1 MVRLKYSYYD
11 VLVLYPRTRS
21 RSLARKKTGRTR
33 RRYQQDLFGLKT
45 ADEAVPPQ
53 SCQCSALQCREH
65 PARRQRPRL
74 CRRRERSFSTAR
86 RATTWSSRRRSW
98 RGGCIT
104 TTSRDALAGA
114 ASPRSGCGN
123 ICPRMRLHAVAN
135 PSLGA
140 YLCSL
145 ARATAPSPSRL
156 MCSNWTRN
164 ATLNQ
169 RKGPGPLRLRLFTVF
184 GGRPILRPGFRK
196 RRCLWCAPTVTVTVR
211 VRGASGELAT
221 PPPPGPVGEA
231 RCRARATGLAG
242 R

>member
-11 VLVLYPRTRS
+11 ILVLYSRTRS
-21 RSLARKKTGRTR
+21 RSLARKETGRTR

-65 PARRQRPRL
+65 PARRQRPHL

-123 ICPRMRLHAVAN
+123 ICPRMRLPAVAN

-145 ARATAPSPSRL
+145 ARPTAPSPSRL
-156 MCSNWTRN
+156 MSQQLDSERN
-164 ATLNQ
+164 FKPAQ
-169 RKGPGPLRLRLFTVF
+169 RPRA
-184 GGRPILRPGFRK
+184 
-196 RRCLWCAPTVTVTVR
+196 APTQALHR
-211 VRGASGELAT
+211 LWR
-221 PPPPGPVGEA
+221 PPHPQARFPQTTLPVVCRRDCDCPSP
-231 RCRARATGLAG
+231 RCQW
-242 R
+242 

>member
-1 MVRLKYSYYD
+1 MHTSAPGRARPPTSAPALGSLLPRLHRRWAHPPTSAPRDCRGRVVGALRRRPARERADNEGDSVVRLKYSYYD

-21 RSLARKKTGRTR
+21 RERKTGRTR

-104 TTSRDALAGA
+104 TTLRDALAGA

-123 ICPRMRLHAVAN
+123 ICPRMRLPAVAN
-135 PSLGA
+135 PFLGA

-145 ARATAPSPSRL
+145 ARATAPSPVA
-156 MCSNWTRN
+156 
-164 ATLNQ
+164 AT
-169 RKGPGPLRLRLFTVF
+169 
-184 GGRPILRPGFRK
+184 
-196 RRCLWCAPTVTVTVR
+196 
-211 VRGASGELAT
+211 
-221 PPPPGPVGEA
+221 
-231 RCRARATGLAG
+231 
-242 R
+242 

>member
-1 MVRLKYSYYD
+1 MIYSYYT
-11 VLVLYPRTRS
+11 LAPARAHS
-21 RSLARKKTGRTR
+21 RERKTGSTR
-33 RRYQQDLFGLKT
+33 CRYQQDLFGLKT

-74 CRRRERSFSTAR
+74 CRHRERSFSTAR

-114 ASPRSGCGN
+114 ASPGSGCGN
-123 ICPRMRLHAVAN
+123 ICPRMRLPAVAN

-156 MCSNWTRN
+156 MSQQLDSERN
-164 ATLNQ
+164 FKPAQ
-169 RKGPGPLRLRLFTVF
+169 RPRA
-184 GGRPILRPGFRK
+184 
-196 RRCLWCAPTVTVTVR
+196 APTQALHR
-211 VRGASGELAT
+211 LWRPLHPQARFPQT
-221 PPPPGPVGEA
+221 PTLPVVCHRDCDRDCPSPWCQCQWWARHPPGPVGEA
-231 RCRARATGLAG
+231 RCRARATGLAD